1 MGEPLL
7 LALYIWLSN
16 SISWFVAE
24 QNPCNILQ
32 GTLLFQRS
40 DKTDGVQKGNHLFG
54 LSGIPYLLLSNIAK
68 LAIFVLCDYCQMLVE
83 IGVDR
88 IIIRIFQRNDG
99 DAAFL
104 IKAADVLH
112 QMAIPFIKAG
122 CVFSKQWDIGIA
134 NVQIDLLGR

>member
-1 MGEPLL
+1 MR
-7 LALYIWLSN
+7 YSDN
-16 SISWFVAE
+16 VCRFVAK
-24 QNPCNILQ
+24 QNLCNVLQ
-32 GTLLFQRS
+32 GTLLFQWAH
-40 DKTDGVQKGNHLFG
+40 KADGVQERNHLFG

-83 IGVDR
+83 IGDDR

-104 IKAADVLH
+104 IKASDVLH

-134 NVQIDLLGR
+134 NVQIDLLGC